1 MHNKSLD
8 KKWSPDLY
16 CRQTW
21 GRGPTDW
28 QTGRKGQYMNETEQK
43 IATTA
48 AQTEQQQK
56 PKSEIKQ
63 TNFRIAQNTAD
74 KFRQYCEANGLNQAQ
89 GFDHLIQILEMDKA
103 KSVLPEQSNNIET
116 FELHAKALTAAYLD
130 AVENGANARAL
141 VMEQCQ
147 SDLARKD
154 KTIADLQA
162 RLEAAETA
170 QKASDSAAEAAAQ
183 ISAQMS
189 RETQQAHEQ
198 AETAQKL
205 ADERE
210 KNISMLTD
218 KLRIAEDKANGY
230 DDLKADAEQSKSD
243 LKETKSAL
251 AEEQKAHAADVK
263 ALQAEMDQRLKD
275 AEKDAEI
282 ARLKAQSEAEKQIS
296 EAQTKTRELEQQ
308 LKDVEKNARIAQL
321 EAQSKADKQIAD
333 QQSKIEK
340 LENRIKELTAELAAL
355 QKAQKNPE
363 SPSAE

>member
-1 MHNKSLD
+1 MTRTNPRSILQSSEEQ
-8 KKWSPDLY
+8 SP
-16 CRQTW
+16 
-21 GRGPTDW
+21 GRLAGQD
-28 QTGRKGQYMNETEQK
+28 QKGHEMSEEKQNITTTATEQP
-43 IATTA
+43 
-48 AQTEQQQK
+48 QK
-56 PKSEIKQ
+56 QPKAEIKQ
-63 TNFRIAQNTAD
+63 TNFRIAQDAAD
-74 KFRQYCEANGLNQAQ
+74 KFRAYCEEAGLNQAQ

-162 RLEAAETA
+162 RLEAAEAA

-218 KLRIAEDKANGY
+218 KLRIAEDKSNGY
-230 DDLKADAEQSKSD
+230 DALKADTEQ
-243 LKETKSAL
+243 TKSAL
-251 AEEQKAHAADVK
+251 AEAKSALTEEQKVHAADIEK
-263 ALQAEMDQRLKD
+263 LQAEMNQRLKD

-282 ARLKAQSEAEKQIS
+282 AQLKAKGEVDKQIA
-296 EAQTKTRELEQQ
+296 EAQTRAKELEQQ
-308 LKDVEKNARIAQL
+308 LKDTEKDARIAQL
-321 EAQSKADKQIAD
+321 EAQAKADKQIAD
-333 QQSKIEK
+333 QQVKIER
-340 LENRIKELTAELAAL
+340 LETRIKELTAELATA
-355 QKAQKNPE
+355 QKAQK
-363 SPSAE
+363 SL